1 MNKIPLLLF
10 LAIMPSCF
18 AQNDTS
24 TPYSLFGLGVEN
36 KTATGGL
43 TGLGNTGIAQ
53 RKANEINIYNPA
65 SLGGVQPKTFLY
77 EFGFNGTYST
87 IKTSNV
93 SESTT
98 NSNISHV
105 VMAFPIK
112 KNIGM
117 SVGLLPYTKV
127 GYEVD
132 IENFIGGSDDI
143 YLESIIGSGGL
154 SKVYWATGINLNEK
168 LALGVDLS
176 YLFGTVNQETQ
187 LVQNFLVSVSD
198 ANYYNGFKFKAGLQ
212 YELLKLKNKEVT
224 LGAVVEL
231 PTNLSGSQER
241 FSYRM
246 TTSGTRIVLDDDEEN
261 DLDDF
266 ELPLMFGLGVTSKLN
281 QSLTASFDFKK
292 MYWDNTTQTNNNES
306 YTNQTIY
313 ALGAEYTPFERY
325 TYWGKVKYRLGF
337 NYNTGFLNISNQK
350 IDSYF
355 ASFGLGLPLSN
366 SAKLNVAYS
375 YGREGTVS
383 NGLIEENFHKITINL
398 SFIGN
403 WFNKSKYY

>member
-1 MNKIPLLLF
+1 MNKIQLLLF
-10 LAIMPSCF
+10 LTIMPACF

-53 RKANEINIYNPA
+53 RNTDEINIYNPA
-65 SLGGVQPKTFLY
+65 SLGNVQPKTFLY
-77 EFGFNGTYST
+77 EFGLNGMYST

-93 SESTT
+93 SENTT
-98 NSNISHV
+98 DFNISHV
-105 VMAFPIK
+105 AMAFPVK

-127 GYEVD
+127 GYDVD
-132 IENFIGGSDDI
+132 IENFIEGSDDI
-143 YLESIIGSGGL
+143 YLERITGSGGL
-154 SKVYWATGINLNEK
+154 SKVYWATGANLTDK
-168 LALGVDLS
+168 LAIGVDLS
-176 YLFGTVNQETQ
+176 YLFGSINQETQ
-187 LVQNFLVSVSD
+187 VVQNFAVSITD
-198 ANYYNGFKFKAGLQ
+198 ANYYNGLRLKAGLQ
-212 YELLKLKNKEVT
+212 YDLIKTEHNEVT

-231 PTNLSGSQER
+231 PTNLSGNQER
-241 FSYRM
+241 YSYR
-246 TTSGTRIVLDDDEEN
+246 TTTGGTRVVLDDNEEYE
-261 DLDDF
+261 LDDF
-266 ELPLMFGLGVTSKLN
+266 ELPLMYGLGVTGKLN
-281 QSLTASFDFKK
+281 KSLTTSFDFKK

-306 YTNQTIY
+306 YTNQDIY
-313 ALGAEYTPFERY
+313 AFGAEYLPFERY
-325 TYWGKVKYRLGF
+325 TYWGRVKYRLGF
-337 NYNTGFLNISNQK
+337 NYSTGFLNISNQK

-355 ASFGLGLPLSN
+355 ASVGLGMPLSDK
-366 SAKLNVAYS
+366 AKLNISYS

-403 WFNKSKYY
+403 WFNKSKFY